1 MINSNPHPG
10 ILVDA
15 WTQDGTVFDGLV
27 GMDAP
32 VVASSQYTEVNVTE
46 EVEEE
51 TNSTPVENEPI
62 ERKKKYDFNN
72 LLGKIKEFL
81 DNVE

>member
-1 MINSNPHPG
+1 MKIPEP
-10 ILVDA
+10 VVA
-15 WTQDGTVFDGLV
+15 TPQ
-27 GMDAP
+27 AP
-32 VVASSQYTEVNVTE
+32 VVEESIENEVVA
-46 EVEEE
+46 EE
-51 TNSTPVENEPI
+51 TTSKTVENEPT

>member
-1 MINSNPHPG
+1 
-10 ILVDA
+10 V
-15 WTQDGTVFDGLV
+15 
-27 GMDAP
+27 
-32 VVASSQYTEVNVTE
+32 E
-46 EVEEE
+46 EVKLTPTVSKE
-51 TNSTPVENEPI
+51 TQ

>member
-1 MINSNPHPG
+1 MESLRNQTNSATPFVEMKIPE
-10 ILVDA
+10 
-15 WTQDGTVFDGLV
+15 
-27 GMDAP
+27 P
-32 VVASSQYTEVNVTE
+32 VVASSQSTEVNVT
-46 EVEEE
+46 EEE